1 MPLTRLE
8 SVPGSRWSVGVHYF
22 TLNDQPI
29 LGRFDGEN
37 FQIGLVDI
45 CQRPYAEFV
54 SGVRETNQNL
64 PAVLYGMREPAEHY
78 PPEVTVGF

>member
-1 MPLTRLE
+1 METTAASP
-8 SVPGSRWSVGVHYF
+8 WSVGVHYF
-22 TLNDQPI
+22 TLNDQAI

-45 CQRPYAEFV
+45 CQRPYADFV

-64 PAVLYGMREPAEHY
+64 PAVLYGTREPTEYY